1 MFLRLCAVLLAAVS
15 SLAAADTLY
24 RWTDKDGGIHYTD
37 LPPQFEV
44 KRLEVRQMGTG
55 NYVET
60 SQPSYALSKAQKN
73 FPVTLY
79 AAPDCSA
86 ECKTAREFLGKRGIA
101 FSEVSVNSEAAVTA
115 VQGGIRR
122 QHGHLSARAHRRQ
135 PEDEGVRTSCVDP
148 HAGRGRLSEGRARQR
163 ASQRRKPIGT
173 ENAVGSRT

>member
-15 SLAAADTLY
+15 SLALADTLY

-86 ECKTAREFLGKRGIA
+86 ECKTAREFLGKRNIA
-101 FSEVSVNSEAAVTA
+101 FSEVSVNSEAAVT
-115 VQGGIRR
+115 QYK
-122 QHGHLSARAHRRQ
+122 
-135 PEDEGVRTSCVDP
+135 GVF
-148 HAGRGRLSEGRARQR
+148 AGSTDIFLPAL
-163 ASQRRKPIGT
+163 T
-173 ENAVGSRT
+173 VGSQKTKGFEQAAWTRMLDEAGYPKAAPGSAPAKGANPSAPKTP